1 MKIRIPKFLKNKYA
15 ITTLGFLTWVAFFD
29 ENKMITQF
37 QYRSELSKLEEEK
50 QFYLEEIRKINEDM
64 QELQSNPK
72 SLEKFAREKYLMKK
86 ENEEVFVIVEE

>member
-1 MKIRIPKFLKNKYA
+1 MA
-15 ITTLGFLTWVAFFD
+15 IFIVWVAFFD

-37 QYRSELSKLEEEK
+37 QYRFELAKLEEEK
-50 QFYLEEIRKINEDM
+50 QFYLEEIKKINADM